1 MLPLIRIKFLTFTAA
16 STLGAISLFSSFAG
30 GQEMVQ
36 NLGPVGPHEGLLA
49 SAGSMR
55 LIAFFEP
62 GKGRCA
68 VNAVVWD
75 TIGADPGE
83 SAKQFTVSLE
93 PEQIVHIGSARLES
107 LNLQCGKKAA
117 SLAIIDIE
125 GLSASGVV
133 TQPQGTTR

>member
-1 MLPLIRIKFLTFTAA
+1 
-16 STLGAISLFSSFAG
+16 
-30 GQEMVQ
+30 
-36 NLGPVGPHEGLLA
+36 
-49 SAGSMR
+49 
-55 LIAFFEP
+55 
-62 GKGRCA
+62 
-68 VNAVVWD
+68 VWD